1 MRLVSWNILA
11 GGGTRCREIVRRLG
25 HYDADVLVL
34 QETVTARAGD
44 VCHALAAA
52 GYVRIPLRRAT
63 EAPPPH
69 AGIYPRGWLE
79 VELEGSGLR
88 IAAVYG
94 PAAGPSL
101 PAYWAAAA
109 DWVACRTTH
118 PFIMLGDFNAG
129 ASLVDAPDY
138 RFRTGPR
145 FARLAEIGLVDLW
158 RREHR
163 DRREHTWFS
172 RPGVGRAGR
181 GFRIDHE
188 VRERGWSDHSLLLV
202 DLSQPVTTSR

>member
-52 GYVRIPLRRAT
+52 GYVID
-63 EAPPPH
+63 H
-69 AGIYPRGWLE
+69 AFA
-79 VELEGSGLR
+79 S
-88 IAAVYG
+88 AA
-94 PAAGPSL
+94 
-101 PAYWAAAA
+101 
-109 DWVACRTTH
+109 
-118 PFIMLGDFNAG
+118 
-129 ASLVDAPDY
+129 
-138 RFRTGPR
+138 
-145 FARLAEIGLVDLW
+145 LAERVTGC
-158 RREHR
+158 RY
-163 DRREHTWFS
+163 
-172 RPGVGRAGR
+172 
-181 GFRIDHE
+181 DHE